1 MAFNAPFVHHTD
13 NAQKLQKL
21 ANFASGGA
29 GIIIGI
35 ISFFAAGQATGS
47 MVVAL
52 ATAAIII
59 IGSLLAGGVAHAIF
73 AIMEIIA
80 KMANEDAAR
89 AYRERQ
95 KSSGSDE

>member
-1 MAFNAPFVHHTD
+1 MAFNAPFVHHAE

-21 ANFASGGA
+21 ASYTTGA
-29 GIIIGI
+29 AILIGI

-95 KSSGSDE
+95 KTAEKAE

>member
-21 ANFASGGA
+21 ANFASGA

-95 KSSGSDE
+95 KNSGSDE

>member
-21 ANFASGGA
+21 ANFASGA

>member
-1 MAFNAPFVHHTD
+1 
-13 NAQKLQKL
+13 
-21 ANFASGGA
+21 
-29 GIIIGI
+29 
-35 ISFFAAGQATGS
+35 

-52 ATAAIII
+52 VTAAIII

-89 AYRERQ
+89 AYRKRQ
-95 KSSGSDE
+95 MASGNDK

>member
-1 MAFNAPFVHHTD
+1 MTFNAPFVHHTD

-21 ANFASGGA
+21 ANFASGA
-29 GIIIGI
+29 GIIVGI
-35 ISFFAAGQATGS
+35 VPFFAAGQATGS

-95 KSSGSDE
+95 KNVEKAE

>member
-21 ANFASGGA
+21 ANFASGA
-29 GIIIGI
+29 GIIVGI
-35 ISFFAAGQATGS
+35 VSFFAAGQATGS

-95 KSSGSDE
+95 KTAEKAE

>member
-1 MAFNAPFVHHTD
+1 MTFNAPFTHHTD

-21 ANFASGGA
+21 ANFASGA
-29 GIIIGI
+29 GIIVGI
-35 ISFFAAGQATGS
+35 VSFFAAGQATGS

-52 ATAAIII
+52 VTAAIII

-95 KSSGSDE
+95 MGGGGDE

>member
-1 MAFNAPFVHHTD
+1 MTFNAPFVHHTD

-21 ANFASGGA
+21 ANFASGA
-29 GIIIGI
+29 GIIVGI
-35 ISFFAAGQATGS
+35 VSFFAAGQATGS

-95 KSSGSDE
+95 KNVEKAE

>member
-21 ANFASGGA
+21 ANVASGA

-35 ISFFAAGQATGS
+35 VSFFAAGQATGS

-52 ATAAIII
+52 VTATIII

-95 KSSGSDE
+95 MASGGDE

>member
-21 ANFASGGA
+21 ANFASGA

-73 AIMEIIA
+73 VIMEIIA